1 MVGYRYVVNSL
12 IRFLTGPKTSW
23 VTLLIGL
30 IFAALS
36 FTVFAAE
43 ANDAA
48 PSTGLPDDAE
58 VVLVENALADM
69 PNSEGTAAVIVFA
82 KDSGEFTA
90 SEQQWLQGEFDP
102 LTQSLAGGV
111 NEVFV
116 EFTNVEVMG
125 EPFLPPASLSEDN
138 TTAVVTV
145 PMDEIADVA
154 PRAERVAELRALAVD
169 AALPGITAY
178 VTGPEGFQVDL
189 AGVFEGADFV
199 LLGATVLIVIV
210 LLLVTYRSPT
220 LWIVP
225 LLVVG
230 TADLMA
236 GQIGRNVAG
245 FFDLA
250 ADGSVTGILSVLVF
264 GAGTNYALLLIARY
278 REELLRVEDRHEAM
292 ARAVKGAGPAILA
305 SGGTVVLALLT
316 LAFADLG
323 VTRALGVVC
332 ATGIVVAMIS
342 ALGVLPAAIVVF
354 GRGLFWPFIPR
365 FGGVNK
371 SATGWWA
378 KLGTGVSKRP
388 VLVAV
393 AGVAVLGGLAAG
405 STGVTIGIPET
416 EQFRVKPEAVVGIEV
431 LGEAFPAGESSP
443 TQVVADNDSTGD
455 VVDAALALE
464 IVASAEVV
472 NANDTVSRID
482 VVLDAEGGSEEAYAA
497 IVDLRAAVQAVPGA
511 NALVGGDDATRLAVK
526 ETYERDQLLVIP
538 LILILVFIVLVV
550 LLRALLAPVLLL
562 ASVVL
567 SFFSAIGA
575 AWLLFQNVFG
585 MSGLDF
591 SVFLYSFLFLVAL
604 GVDYNIFLVSRARE
618 ESALLAGTVRQ
629 PTRRAM
635 ITALGATGGVITSAG
650 ILLAAVFAVLGVL
663 PLIALFQV
671 GIIVGIGV
679 LIDTLLV
686 RTVVVPATAFIAG
699 DRFWWPRKKL
709 TSSAFG

>member
-1 MVGYRYVVNSL
+1 VNSL
-12 IRFLTGPKTSW
+12 LRFITGPKTSW

-30 IFAALS
+30 IFAVLS
-36 FTVFAAE
+36 FTAFAAE
-43 ANDAA
+43 ESDAA
-48 PSTGLPDDAE
+48 PTNGLPDDSE
-58 VVLVENALADM
+58 VVLVDNALAAM

-82 KDSGEFTA
+82 KDSGEFTVEDLA
-90 SEQQWLQGEFDP
+90 WLQGEFDP
-102 LTQSLAGGV
+102 VIQMPSGGA
-111 NEVFV
+111 NELFLD
-116 EFTNVEVMG
+116 FTNVEIMG
-125 EPFLPPASLSEDN
+125 EAFVPPATVSEDN
-138 TTAVVTV
+138 TTAVITV
-145 PMDEIADVA
+145 PLDEIDDVE
-154 PRAERVAELRALAVD
+154 PRGERVAEIRALSAD
-169 AALPGITAY
+169 AAPSGITTY

-199 LLGATVLIVIV
+199 LLGSTVIIVI
-210 LLLVTYRSPT
+210 LLLLITYRSPT

-236 GQIGRNVAG
+236 GQIGRNVAD
-245 FFDLA
+245 FFGLA

-278 REELLRVEDRHEAM
+278 REELLKFEDRHEAM
-292 ARAVKGAGPAILA
+292 AKALKGVAPAILA

-316 LAFADLG
+316 LAFAELG

-354 GRGLFWPFIPR
+354 GRGLFWPFVPR

-371 SATGWWA
+371 SETGWWA

-388 VLVAV
+388 VTVAIV
-393 AGVAVLGGLAAG
+393 GVAILGGLSFG
-405 STGVTIGIPET
+405 SAGVTIGIPET
-416 EQFRVKPEAVVGIEV
+416 EQFRVKPEAVLGIEV
-431 LGEAFPAGESSP
+431 LGKAFPAGESSP
-443 TQVVADNDSTGD
+443 TQVVANNDFADD
-455 VVDAALALE
+455 VVEAALSLDV
-464 IVASAEVV
+464 VASAEVV
-472 NANDTVSRID
+472 NFNDTVSRID
-482 VVLDAEGGSEEAYAA
+482 VVLDAEGGSDEAYVA
-497 IVDLRAAVQAVPGA
+497 IVDLREAVQGVTGA
-511 NALVGGDDATRLAVK
+511 GALVGGDDATRLAVK

-538 LILILVFIVLVV
+538 LILILVFIVLVI
-550 LLRALLAPVLLL
+550 LLRALLAPILLL
-562 ASVVL
+562 SSVVL

-575 AWLLFQNVFG
+575 AWLLFENVFG

-618 ESALLAGTVRQ
+618 EAANLAGTVRQ
-629 PTRRAM
+629 PTRQAM
-635 ITALGATGGVITSAG
+635 VKALGATGGVITSAG
-650 ILLAAVFAVLGVL
+650 VLLAAVFAVLGVL

-699 DRFWWPRKKL
+699 DAFWWPRKKM
-709 TSSAFG
+709 TASRFG

>member
-1 MVGYRYVVNSL
+1 
-12 IRFLTGPKTSW
+12 
-23 VTLLIGL
+23 
-30 IFAALS
+30 
-36 FTVFAAE
+36 
-43 ANDAA
+43 
-48 PSTGLPDDAE
+48 
-58 VVLVENALADM
+58 
-69 PNSEGTAAVIVFA
+69 
-82 KDSGEFTA
+82 
-90 SEQQWLQGEFDP
+90 
-102 LTQSLAGGV
+102 
-111 NEVFV
+111 
-116 EFTNVEVMG
+116 
-125 EPFLPPASLSEDN
+125 
-138 TTAVVTV
+138 
-145 PMDEIADVA
+145 
-154 PRAERVAELRALAVD
+154 
-169 AALPGITAY
+169 
-178 VTGPEGFQVDL
+178 
-189 AGVFEGADFV
+189 
-199 LLGATVLIVIV
+199 
-210 LLLVTYRSPT
+210 
-220 LWIVP
+220 
-225 LLVVG
+225 
-230 TADLMA
+230 
-236 GQIGRNVAG
+236 
-245 FFDLA
+245 
-250 ADGSVTGILSVLVF
+250 
-264 GAGTNYALLLIARY
+264 
-278 REELLRVEDRHEAM
+278 
-292 ARAVKGAGPAILA
+292 
-305 SGGTVVLALLT
+305 
-316 LAFADLG
+316 
-323 VTRALGVVC
+323 
-332 ATGIVVAMIS
+332 
-342 ALGVLPAAIVVF
+342 
-354 GRGLFWPFIPR
+354 
-365 FGGVNK
+365 
-371 SATGWWA
+371 
-378 KLGTGVSKRP
+378 
-388 VLVAV
+388 
-393 AGVAVLGGLAAG
+393 
-405 STGVTIGIPET
+405 
-416 EQFRVKPEAVVGIEV
+416 

-443 TQVVADNDSTGD
+443 TQVVANNDSTGD
-455 VVDAALALE
+455 VIGAALALDV
-464 IVASAEVV
+464 VASAEVA

-511 NALVGGDDATRLAVK
+511 DALVGGDDATRLAVK

-538 LILILVFIVLVV
+538 LILILVFVVLVV

>member
-1 MVGYRYVVNSL
+1 MNSL
-12 IRFLTGPKTSW
+12 IRFITGPKTSW
-23 VTLLIGL
+23 VTLLVGL
-30 IFAALS
+30 IFAVLS
-36 FTVFAAE
+36 FTAFAAE
-43 ANDAA
+43 TTDAA
-48 PSTGLPDDAE
+48 PTNGLPDDAE
-58 VVLVENALADM
+58 VVLVEDALAAM
-69 PNSEGTAAVIVFA
+69 PNSEGTAAVLVFA
-82 KDSGEFTA
+82 KDSGEFTD
-90 SEQQWLQGEFDP
+90 EDLLWLQGEFDP
-102 LTQSLAGGV
+102 TIQMLSGGA
-111 NEVFV
+111 NENFL
-116 EFTNVEVMG
+116 EFTNVEIMG
-125 EPFLPPASLSEDN
+125 EAFVPPATVSEDN
-138 TTAVVTV
+138 TTAVITI
-145 PMDEIADVA
+145 PMDEIDDVEPRGERIAEIRAIAASNA
-154 PRAERVAELRALAVD
+154 PL
-169 AALPGITAY
+169 GITAY

-199 LLGATVLIVIV
+199 LLGSTVIIVII
-210 LLLVTYRSPT
+210 LLLITYRSPT

-230 TADLMA
+230 VADGMA
-236 GQIGRNVAG
+236 GQIGRNVAA
-245 FFDLA
+245 FFNLS

-264 GAGTNYALLLIARY
+264 GAGTNYALLLISRY
-278 REELLRVEDRHEAM
+278 REELLTNEDRHEAM
-292 ARAVKGAGPAILA
+292 AKAVKGAGPAIIA

-316 LAFADLG
+316 LSLAELG

-354 GRGLFWPFIPR
+354 GRGLFWPFVPR

-371 SATGWWA
+371 SQSGWWA

-388 VLVAV
+388 VTVAII
-393 AGVAVLGGLAAG
+393 GVAILGGLTLG

-443 TQVVADNDSTGD
+443 TQIVANNDFAQD
-455 VVDAALALE
+455 VVQAALTLN

-472 NANDTVSRID
+472 NSNDTMSRID
-482 VVLDAEGGSEEAYAA
+482 VVLDAEGGSEEAYVA
-497 IVDLRAAVQAVPGA
+497 IVDLREAVQGVAGA

-526 ETYERDQLLVIP
+526 QAYERDQLLVIP

-550 LLRALLAPVLLL
+550 LLRALLAPILLL
-562 ASVVL
+562 TSVVL

-575 AWLLFQNVFG
+575 SWLLFENVFG

-604 GVDYNIFLVSRARE
+604 GVDYSIFLVSRARE
-618 ESALLAGTVRQ
+618 ESAILAGKVDQ
-629 PTRRAM
+629 PTRQGM
-635 ITALGATGGVITSAG
+635 IRALGATGGVITSAG

-686 RTVVVPATAFIAG
+686 RTVVVPALAFIAG
-699 DRFWWPRKKL
+699 DAFWWPRKKL
-709 TSSAFG
+709 TASKFGA

>member
-1 MVGYRYVVNSL
+1 MPL
-12 IRFLTGPKTSW
+12 IRFITGPKTAW

-43 ANDAA
+43 STDAS
-48 PSTGLPDDAE
+48 PTTGLSEDSE
-58 VVLVENALADM
+58 VVLVDKALADM
-69 PNSEGTAAVIVFA
+69 PNAGGTAAVVVFA
-82 KDSGEFTA
+82 TANGSFTDNDVA
-90 SEQQWLQGEFDP
+90 WLVGEFDP
-102 LTQSLAGGV
+102 ATQMLAGGA
-111 NEVFV
+111 NERFLGYSNAEIDGKPFV
-116 EFTNVEVMG
+116 
-125 EPFLPPASLSEDN
+125 PPAVISEDN
-138 TTAVVTV
+138 TTAVITV
-145 PMDEIADVA
+145 PLDEISDVE
-154 PRAERVAELRALAVD
+154 PRADRIAEVRALAQED
-169 AALPGITAY
+169 LPAGMVTY

-189 AGVFEGADFV
+189 AGVFEGANFT
-199 LLGATVLIVIV
+199 LLLATVLIVVV

-236 GQIGRNVAG
+236 GEIGRNVAALFG
-245 FFDLA
+245 IP
-250 ADGSVTGILSVLVF
+250 ADGSITGILSVLVF

-278 REELLRVEDRHEAM
+278 REELLVLEDRHEAM

-316 LAFADLG
+316 LWFAELG
-323 VTRALGVVC
+323 QNRALGIVC
-332 ATGIVVAMIS
+332 ASGIVVAMIA

-354 GRGLFWPFIPR
+354 GRGLFWPFVPK

-371 SATGWWA
+371 AETGWWA

-388 VLVAV
+388 VSVAFV
-393 AGVAVLGGLAAG
+393 GVAVLVGLAFGA
-405 STGVTIGIPET
+405 SGVTIGIPET
-416 EQFRVKPEAVVGIEV
+416 EQFRVKPEAVIGIEV
-431 LGEAFPAGESSP
+431 LSEAFPAGASAP
-443 TQVVADNDSTGD
+443 TRVVAGNDFAD
-455 VVDAALALE
+455 RIVQAAEAVDS
-464 IVASAEVV
+464 VASAEVV
-472 NANDTVSRID
+472 NFNDTTSQID
-482 VVLDAEGGSEEAYAA
+482 VVLDAEGGSEAAYQV
-497 IVDLRAAVQAVPGA
+497 IRELRESVQAVPGA

-538 LILILVFIVLVV
+538 LILILVFVVLVV
-550 LLRALLAPVLLL
+550 LLKALLAPILLL

-575 AWLLFQNVFG
+575 AWLLFDNVFG

-618 ESALLAGTVRQ
+618 ESVLMAGKVRE
-629 PTRRAM
+629 PTKQAM
-635 ITALGATGGVITSAG
+635 IKALGATGGVITSAG
-650 ILLAAVFAVLGVL
+650 VLLAAVFAVLGVL

-699 DRFWWPRKKL
+699 DTFWWPRKKL
-709 TSSAFG
+709 TAGQFA